1 MKIVHNLWQ
10 VGGGDMTA
18 PEDAA
23 TYLLQLG
30 KQAAPID
37 AGSGNAHHRLIENN
51 VSFKTIRRKIMQI
64 PIG

>member
-30 KQAAPID
+30 KQATPID
-37 AGSGNAHHRLIENN
+37 AANGNAHHRLIENN
-51 VSFKTIRRKIMQI
+51 APFENIRRKIMQI
-64 PIG
+64 QIG